1 VSVPLR
7 AVVLVGGEGTRL
19 RPLTATVPK
28 PLVDFLDRP
37 FLDVVLDHLA
47 AHGVT
52 EAILSSP
59 YLEETF
65 APFLASRA
73 GAAPALTWITET
85 EPLGTAGAIAN
96 ARDRLDGPTFVLNG
110 DILTDLDLT
119 ALMERH
125 RDTGAVATITLTHVD
140 DARPYGLV
148 TTEGTRVLE
157 FREKPSEPVPGEV
170 NAGTYV
176 LEPRALDGVPPGRSV
191 SIEREVFPALIAAG
205 HVVSAFPSDAYWLDL
220 GTPERYLQ
228 AHADALEGRIGGFD
242 VAAPFIGEGAQVD
255 PTATLGRHAV
265 VGPGARIDA
274 GAEVHDSIV
283 QRGASVGARA
293 RVRDS
298 ILGPGSR
305 VGDGALVRGSV
316 LGEGA
321 EIERNAS
328 ADGARVDPGTRFGVE
343 SIRPAAS
350 PD

>member
-1 VSVPLR
+1 VR

-19 RPLTATVPK
+19 RPLTETVPK

-37 FLDVVLDHLA
+37 FLHVVLDHLA

-73 GAAPALTWITET
+73 GTEPALTWITET

-96 ARDRLDGPTFVLNG
+96 ARARLDGPTFVLNG

-119 ALMERH
+119 ALLARH
-125 RDTGAVATITLTHVD
+125 RETAAVATITLTHVE

-148 TTEGTRVLE
+148 TTDGTRVLE
-157 FREKPSEPVPGEV
+157 FREKPSEAIPGEV

-176 LEPRALDGVPPGRSV
+176 LEPEALDGVPPGRSV
-191 SIEREVFPALIAAG
+191 SIEREVFPRLIAGGA
-205 HVVSAFPSDAYWLDL
+205 VVSAFSSDAYWLDL

-242 VAAPFIGEGAQVD
+242 VSAPFVGDGARVD
-255 PTATLGRHAV
+255 PSATLGRLAV
-265 VGPGARIDA
+265 IGPGARVEA
-274 GAEVHDSIV
+274 GAEVHDSIL
-283 QRGASVGARA
+283 QRGATVGARA

-305 VGDGALVRGSV
+305 VGEGALVRGSV

-321 EIERNAS
+321 EVEPNAS
-328 ADGARVDPGTRFGVE
+328 ADGARVSAGDRLAVE
-343 SIRPAAS
+343 AIGPSAS